1 MSVAW
6 RCILFCLGT
15 LTAMGARGDG
25 FVKNAG
31 QINDGKGGA
40 RADVQFM
47 HQGRDRSVILR
58 DRGFSYQFSSVIP
71 DGGQGHMGGHR
82 VEVHRID
89 IDFPGSAGKV
99 SIQADPGTF
108 REVHYASAERM
119 VIAETAEEVL
129 YRNVYEGVDIHFRS
143 VNGEFKYDI
152 LCRDQAALERVRFRY
167 SGSKGPL
174 ELDQAGSIVLQTR
187 FGAVEERIPESYF
200 HLAGSRVPVQ
210 VMPTL
215 LHSTGEVGFTLK
227 GSWPAG
233 HSLVIDPLPYRLWST
248 YLGGSGY
255 DDIAEVE
262 VGADGGALVAGHT
275 DSDANIATV
284 GAFQQDLAGI
294 QNLFL
299 VAYDGAGQKLF
310 GTYFGGTVADRCYA
324 LLRDPQSGSIY
335 MAGGSFSSGM
345 ATPGAHQTELASVDD
360 ALLLKFNAAGIL
372 EWSTYYG
379 GDDHDLFTAMEMD
392 GQGDLVLTGHTKS
405 SFGISTDM
413 SVLPGTENIFVA
425 KFTPDGALVWG
436 TYLGGTFD
444 SGWAIGVDANDN
456 VLVAGGTASVFGIA
470 TPGAHQ
476 EVQGGGSDAFLA
488 KYDSNG
494 TLDWSTYFGGGG
506 SDIAFGLV
514 VSADGSVVI
523 AGTTESPNGMATPGA
538 GQAAPGSIDDGFL
551 TRFSAEGVQ
560 LWGTYIGGEQLEHLT
575 SLEQRADGGLVAAG
589 WGQSTTAVTLPNA
602 FQPVPAGEFDALV
615 MSFSASGQFE
625 WGTYYGGPLS
635 EYLNDIVIDPGTGHI
650 LAVGNTR
657 SASGIAVPD
666 AQDPQPLGGLYDG
679 FLARFCV
686 PPSPSVVAP
695 DGLLLCGPGTLSF
708 ELEAEF
714 PQMQWNVGGT
724 GQSVD
729 LTPSGPGMFDIYC
742 TVVDETGCPGSSDT
756 LTVRRVEPFEP
767 EIDITADPAPVVCLG
782 EEQQVSVD
790 PVFAA
795 YRWWNGEEGNGT
807 TVLLTDTMAS
817 WLQLTVFNADGCSAT
832 DSVLVQALD
841 CTAIA
846 TPGAPSALKVIPN
859 PSSGSFHVEY
869 SGHTGEVMNAAL
881 FAADGRP
888 VQRFRLV
895 LGRPV
900 HVDLAPGLYVLV
912 LEAQRG
918 GIPLRTVLQLVG
930 P

>member
-1 MSVAW
+1 
-6 RCILFCLGT
+6 
-15 LTAMGARGDG
+15 
-25 FVKNAG
+25 
-31 QINDGKGGA
+31 
-40 RADVQFM
+40 
-47 HQGRDRSVILR
+47 
-58 DRGFSYQFSSVIP
+58 
-71 DGGQGHMGGHR
+71 
-82 VEVHRID
+82 
-89 IDFPGSAGKV
+89 
-99 SIQADPGTF
+99 
-108 REVHYASAERM
+108 
-119 VIAETAEEVL
+119 
-129 YRNVYEGVDIHFRS
+129 
-143 VNGEFKYDI
+143 
-152 LCRDQAALERVRFRY
+152 
-167 SGSKGPL
+167 
-174 ELDQAGSIVLQTR
+174 
-187 FGAVEERIPESYF
+187 
-200 HLAGSRVPVQ
+200 
-210 VMPTL
+210 
-215 LHSTGEVGFTLK
+215 
-227 GSWPAG
+227 
-233 HSLVIDPLPYRLWST
+233 
-248 YLGGSGY
+248 
-255 DDIAEVE
+255 
-262 VGADGGALVAGHT
+262 
-275 DSDANIATV
+275 
-284 GAFQQDLAGI
+284 
-294 QNLFL
+294 
-299 VAYDGAGQKLF
+299 
-310 GTYFGGTVADRCYA
+310 
-324 LLRDPQSGSIY
+324 
-335 MAGGSFSSGM
+335 
-345 ATPGAHQTELASVDD
+345 
-360 ALLLKFNAAGIL
+360 
-372 EWSTYYG
+372 
-379 GDDHDLFTAMEMD
+379 
-392 GQGDLVLTGHTKS
+392 
-405 SFGISTDM
+405 
-413 SVLPGTENIFVA
+413 
-425 KFTPDGALVWG
+425 
-436 TYLGGTFD
+436 
-444 SGWAIGVDANDN
+444 
-456 VLVAGGTASVFGIA
+456 
-470 TPGAHQ
+470 
-476 EVQGGGSDAFLA
+476 
-488 KYDSNG
+488 
-494 TLDWSTYFGGGG
+494 
-506 SDIAFGLV
+506 
-514 VSADGSVVI
+514 
-523 AGTTESPNGMATPGA
+523 
-538 GQAAPGSIDDGFL
+538 
-551 TRFSAEGVQ
+551 VQ